1 MSTSAFDRS
10 ALRPVIGCILASAAC
25 AAVSAVYQA
34 FGYGVTS
41 MAMSLAFVVPLV
53 GGALH
58 LLLWML
64 VKHPAAQTPTARLW
78 QGVLF
83 CGLATV
89 AAGLYFQGVVE
100 IAGVDGGWETWF
112 YIAGACVS
120 LLGTAG
126 LWRTKGGRHP

>member
-10 ALRPVIGCILASAAC
+10 VLRPAVGCILVSAAC
-25 AAVSAVYQA
+25 AAASAVYQA

-41 MAMSLAFVVPLV
+41 RAISLAFVVPLV

-58 LLLWML
+58 LLLWTL
-64 VKHPAAQTPTARLW
+64 VKRPTTLSPLMQLW

-89 AAGLYFQGVVE
+89 AAGLYLQGVVE
-100 IAGVDGGWETWF
+100 IAGVDGGWEAWF
-112 YIAGACVS
+112 YIVGACVS
-120 LLGTAG
+120 LLGATG
-126 LWRTKGGRHP
+126 LWRTKGGRQP